1 MKQEKQSR
9 QEDQA
14 THAQQEEHGSK
25 RVKWC
30 EALFSQVDNSASKE
44 GETKGGKQAQAGKEA
59 SSSKRGRK
67 NACVKKKGKN
77 ERKK

>member
-1 MKQEKQSR
+1 MEQEKQSR

-14 THAQQEEHGSK
+14 THGQQEEHGSK

-59 SSSKRGRK
+59 SSSKRRK
-67 NACVKKKGKN
+67 KYACVRKKGKN
-77 ERKK
+77 EGKK